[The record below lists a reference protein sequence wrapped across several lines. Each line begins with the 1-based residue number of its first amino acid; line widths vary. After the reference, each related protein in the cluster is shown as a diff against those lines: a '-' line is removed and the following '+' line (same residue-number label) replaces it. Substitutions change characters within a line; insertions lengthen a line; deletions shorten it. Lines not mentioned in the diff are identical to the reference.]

1 MYMNQGGNIMSNTR
15 QWLESACDYL
25 QVVQQT
31 DDEKYKMYD
40 ENSSN
45 ENLIAMIQAQDDV
58 LLNYKGY
65 TPHDIDSLLTYER
78 PTLIEMVIRGGDLID
93 LMIENK
99 KYKEYFDNCI

>member
-1 MYMNQGGNIMSNTR
+1 MSQKENTMSNTR

-31 DDEKYKMYD
+31 YEEKYRMYD
-40 ENSSN
+40 EGSSN
-45 ENLIAMIQAQDDV
+45 ENLIAMIQAQDNV

-65 TPHDIDSLLTYER
+65 KPHDVESLLTYER

-99 KYKEYFDNCI
+99 NIKKYYSEK